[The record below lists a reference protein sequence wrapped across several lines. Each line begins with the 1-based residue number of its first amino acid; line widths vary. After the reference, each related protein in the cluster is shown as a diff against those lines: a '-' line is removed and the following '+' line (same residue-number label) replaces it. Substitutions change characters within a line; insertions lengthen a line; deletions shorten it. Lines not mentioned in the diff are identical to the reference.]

1 MAAPAGFARVGGKR
15 TSLGKRVEA
24 CVGQVAGP
32 KDPHQWIVCACG
44 RISAATTVCG
54 LRVNAWWNSDDDAPK
69 PVRSSRWG
77 GAFASSKR
85 LGDGP
90 QIVDPFDRYDC
101 GIALRRRCGAAL
113 SEQHTEQPSKRCHP
127 DASHG

>member
-1 MAAPAGFARVGGKR
+1 MAALASFARVGGKR
-15 TSLGKRVEA
+15 TSLGKRIEA

-69 PVRSSRWG
+69 PVRSSSWG
-77 GAFASSKR
+77 ARSRVQSASKTGRR
-85 LGDGP
+85 LSIHSTGTTVALPSGD
-90 QIVDPFDRYDC
+90 
-101 GIALRRRCGAAL
+101 AA
-113 SEQHTEQPSKRCHP
+113 EQR
-127 DASHG
+127 